1 MKNTVLA
8 LAMAVVAGFTGM
20 APRANAAVGDST
32 TFSLKV
38 SAGAAACLSVNAGGR
53 VTISDLGPVQNMHV
67 EVFNLPPKTEF
78 ATFLLQ
84 VPKSPFGLA
93 WYQGDIVTNGDG
105 RGVGDFTGIF
115 NKETFIQAP
124 GAAPAPAVFFDNA
137 TSNPATRPIQ
147 IYHLGIW
154 FADATEAGNAGCPN
168 TPTNFDGDHQAGIQV
183 LNTSNFPDGHGPLLN
198 LP

>member
-1 MKNTVLA
+1 MKNVL
-8 LAMAVVAGFTGM
+8 LAATMAVLAGFTSL
-20 APRANAAVGDST
+20 APRANAAEGDSI

-38 SAGAAACLSVNAGGR
+38 STGAAACLAVNAGGR

-78 ATFLLQ
+78 AAFLIQ

-93 WYQGDIVTNGDG
+93 WYQGDIVTNADG

-115 NKETFIQAP
+115 NKETFIQAQ
-124 GAAPAPAVFFDNA
+124 GVAPAPVVFPDNA
-137 TSNPATRPIQ
+137 TSNPAFHPIQ

-154 FADATEAGNAGCPN
+154 FADPADAGNAGCPTN
-168 TPTNFDGDHQAGIQV
+168 PTTFDGDHNAGLQV

-198 LP
+198 LK